1 MARTANLSVSV
12 TWGGAAAAK
21 GLASFTDSLNT
32 MAGVANRAR
41 KAMAS
46 MMPSN
51 LFSAAGIKGLA
62 DAKAGLQMM
71 WGLVH
76 VPLNLA
82 NNFIKMGMEMES
94 AGIRMGALVGD
105 LQAGKKIIS
114 SLSQV
119 AMATGVPFKDMAS
132 GFRSLVQGGL
142 SAESAAEVIAKT
154 QNAALLAGSGA
165 EGFNVIISAVN
176 QLQASAAATEEPLKA
191 LQGTGLPVF
200 EQLAQKLSIV
210 TGQVVSID
218 EAMKMVR
225 EGSVLTATA
234 MEAVFAASSAEK
246 VKKAA
251 QELDNT
257 IENQLQK
264 ASTSF
269 METMRTLASEVMQR
283 ISFALKGAFDPAA
296 MLASFRGALDGI
308 LQIVKAISDVFIPV
322 IDPKEKAKGLENS
335 FKNARD
341 LTFLIVEELAKGA
354 INLKDNFSDAAKV
367 LRVVLAEA
375 KVMFLE
381 QTKFWTTGF
390 MGGRSTLSRGL
401 ISAEEHAALPANI
414 EAARKQADKLMAEGF
429 AAGTSTK
436 GIEETFRKLREQAAK
451 DDAAGINQAAKAMNN
466 LAAAAKGAA
475 PPIAN
480 NAAAVAKA
488 GDAAKESAL
497 KQEMLQKNLK
507 DQADKMFADLAT
519 PLERFAKKIANA
531 LAEAGQAMG
540 ANRDRFL
547 AGMRRRVG
555 GDIEEF
561 LKQFGPK
568 AAEPAATMMAGS
580 AAAIESDI
588 RSRMEAQGEQ
598 RDLPALMKQA
608 IDNATK
614 QNKDQI
620 DRLDKLVAAADKANL
635 WKTIMALPKP

>member
-21 GLASFTDSLNT
+21 GLAAFTDSLNT
-32 MAGVANRAR
+32 MAGVANRAK
-41 KAMAS
+41 KAMGA
-46 MMPSN
+46 MMPSS

-62 DAKAGLQMM
+62 DAKAGIEMVRGVFQTFV
-71 WGLVH
+71 GT
-76 VPLNLA
+76 PLMVA
-82 NNFIKMGMEMES
+82 NSIVKLGAEMES

-105 LQAGKKIIS
+105 MNAGKDIMKA
-114 SLSQV
+114 LSIA
-119 AMATGVPFKDMAS
+119 AMATGVPFADMAK
-132 GFRSLVQGGL
+132 GFRSLVEGGL
-142 SAESAAEVIAKT
+142 SAESAVEVIDRT
-154 QNAALLAGSGA
+154 RNAATLMGAGA
-165 EGFNVIISAVN
+165 EGFNAVIGAVN
-176 QLQASAAATEEPLKA
+176 QLQSSAAATEAPLKA
-191 LQGTGLPVF
+191 LQASGLPVM
-200 EQLAQKLSIV
+200 EQLAQKLSVV
-210 TGQVVSID
+210 TGRIISVD
-218 EAMKMVR
+218 DAMEMVR
-225 EGSVLTATA
+225 QGTVLTATA
-234 MEAVFAASSAEK
+234 MDAVFDASNSQKVADAAKELENTVEHQLAKAQASFTEMLRNIGLELFK
-246 VKKAA
+246 V
-251 QELDNT
+251 
-257 IENQLQK
+257 
-264 ASTSF
+264 
-269 METMRTLASEVMQR
+269 
-283 ISFALKGAFDPAA
+283 FDPAQS
-296 MLASFRGALDGI
+296 LAGFRGAMEAI
-308 LQIVKAISDVFIPV
+308 LSIVKNIAETFLPV
-322 IDPKEKAKGLENS
+322 IDPKDRAKGLENT
-335 FKNARD
+335 FRYARD
-341 LTFLIVEELAKGA
+341 LTFMIAEELAKGA
-354 INLKDNFSDAAKV
+354 VELKDNFSDAAKL

-429 AAGTSTK
+429 AAGTNTEQ
-436 GIEETFRKLREQAAK
+436 ITATFRKLREQAAK
-451 DDAAGINQAAKAMNN
+451 DDAAGLNQAAKAMNE

-475 PPIAN
+475 PPIDK

-497 KQEMLQKNLK
+497 KQEMLQKNLR

-519 PLERFAKKIANA
+519 PLERFAKKIVSA

-568 AAEPAATMMAGS
+568 AAEPAAAMVAGS

-588 RSRMEAQGEQ
+588 RARLEAQGEQ
-598 RDLPALMKQA
+598 RDLPALMKVA

>member
-21 GLASFTDSLNT
+21 GLASFTDGLNT

-41 KAMAS
+41 KAMAA
-46 MMPSN
+46 MMPSS

-62 DAKAGLQMM
+62 DAKAGIEMVRGVFQTFIGTPIQAAHAITM
-71 WGLVH
+71 
-76 VPLNLA
+76 LA
-82 NNFIKMGMEMES
+82 SEMES
-94 AGIRMGALVGD
+94 AGIRMGALVD
-105 LQAGKKIIS
+105 DMNAGKKIIGA
-114 SLSQV
+114 LSET
-119 AMATGVPFKDMAS
+119 AMATGVPFADMAK
-132 GFRSLVQGGL
+132 GFRSLVEGGL
-142 SAESAAEVIAKT
+142 SAESAVEVIDRT
-154 QNAALLAGSGA
+154 RNAATLMGAGA
-165 EGFNVIISAVN
+165 EGFNAVIGAVN
-176 QLQASAAATEEPLKA
+176 QLQSSAAATEAPLKA
-191 LQGTGLPVF
+191 LQASGLPVM

-210 TGQVVSID
+210 TGRIISVD
-218 EAMKMVR
+218 DAMEMVR
-225 EGSVLTATA
+225 QGTVLTATA
-234 MEAVFAASSAEK
+234 MDAVFDAGNTQKVADAAKELENTVEHQLAKAQASFTEMLRNIGLELFK
-246 VKKAA
+246 V
-251 QELDNT
+251 
-257 IENQLQK
+257 
-264 ASTSF
+264 
-269 METMRTLASEVMQR
+269 
-283 ISFALKGAFDPAA
+283 FDPTQGLAA
-296 MLASFRGALDGI
+296 FRGAMEGI
-308 LQIVKAISDVFIPV
+308 LAIVKNIAETFLPV
-322 IDPKEKAKGLENS
+322 IDPKDRAKGLENT
-335 FKNARD
+335 FKYARD
-341 LTFLIVEELAKGA
+341 LTFMIAEELAKGA
-354 INLKDNFSDAAKV
+354 VELKDNFSDAAKV

-429 AAGTSTK
+429 AAGTSTR
-436 GIEETFRKLREQAAK
+436 GIEDTFRKLREQAAK
-451 DDAAGINQAAKAMNN
+451 DDAAGINQASKAMNN
-466 LAAAAKGAA
+466 LAAAAKAAA

-488 GDAAKESAL
+488 GDAARESAL

-519 PLERFAKKIANA
+519 PLERFANKIANA

-568 AAEPAATMMAGS
+568 AAEPAAAMVAGS

-588 RSRMEAQGEQ
+588 RSRMEAQGANQ
-598 RDLPALMKQA
+598 DLPALMKQA

-635 WKTIMALPKP
+635 WKVIMALPKP

>member
-21 GLASFTDSLNT
+21 GLASFTDGLNT

-41 KAMAS
+41 KAMAA
-46 MMPSN
+46 MMPSS

-62 DAKAGLQMM
+62 DAKAGIEMVRGVFQTFVGTPIQAAHAITM
-71 WGLVH
+71 
-76 VPLNLA
+76 LA
-82 NNFIKMGMEMES
+82 SEMES
-94 AGIRMGALVGD
+94 AGIRMGALVD
-105 LQAGKKIIS
+105 DMNAGKKIIS
-114 SLSQV
+114 ALSET
-119 AMATGVPFKDMAS
+119 AMATGVPFADMAK
-132 GFRSLVQGGL
+132 GFRSLVEGGL
-142 SAESAAEVIAKT
+142 SAESAVEVIDRT
-154 QNAALLAGSGA
+154 RNAATLMGAGA
-165 EGFNVIISAVN
+165 EGFNAVIGAVN
-176 QLQASAAATEEPLKA
+176 QLQSSAAATEGPLKA
-191 LQGTGLPVF
+191 LQASGLPVM
-200 EQLAQKLSIV
+200 EQLAQKLSVV
-210 TGQVVSID
+210 TGRIISVD
-218 EAMKMVR
+218 DAMEMVR
-225 EGSVLTATA
+225 QGTVLTATA
-234 MEAVFAASSAEK
+234 MDAVFDASNTQKVADAAKELENTVEHQLAKAQASFTEMLRNIGLELFK
-246 VKKAA
+246 V
-251 QELDNT
+251 
-257 IENQLQK
+257 
-264 ASTSF
+264 
-269 METMRTLASEVMQR
+269 
-283 ISFALKGAFDPAA
+283 FDPAQG
-296 MLASFRGALDGI
+296 LAAFRGAMEGI
-308 LQIVKAISDVFIPV
+308 LAIVKNIAETFLPV
-322 IDPKEKAKGLENS
+322 IDPKDRAKGLENT
-335 FKNARD
+335 FKYARD
-341 LTFLIVEELAKGA
+341 LTFLIAEELAKGA
-354 INLKDNFSDAAKV
+354 VELKDNFSDAAKV

-436 GIEETFRKLREQAAK
+436 GIEDTFRKLREQAAK
-451 DDAAGINQAAKAMNN
+451 DDAAGVNQAAKAMNN
-466 LAAAAKGAA
+466 LAAAAKAAA

-519 PLERFAKKIANA
+519 PLERFATKIANA

-568 AAEPAATMMAGS
+568 AAEPAAAMVAGS

-588 RSRMEAQGEQ
+588 RSRMEAQGANQ
-598 RDLPALMKQA
+598 DLPALMKQA

-635 WKTIMALPKP
+635 WKVIMALPKP